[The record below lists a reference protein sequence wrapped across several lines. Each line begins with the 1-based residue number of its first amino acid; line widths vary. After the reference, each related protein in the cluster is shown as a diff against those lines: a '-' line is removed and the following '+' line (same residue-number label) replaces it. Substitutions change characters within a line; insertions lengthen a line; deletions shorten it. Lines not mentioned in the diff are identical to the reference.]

1 MMQPI
6 NTTTENAVTL
16 DGIMPVAIELH
27 DNGADYKR
35 LRSWLIGRTTYQER
49 NRILNTIFESSEA
62 IAA

>member
-1 MMQPI
+1 M
-6 NTTTENAVTL
+6 TL